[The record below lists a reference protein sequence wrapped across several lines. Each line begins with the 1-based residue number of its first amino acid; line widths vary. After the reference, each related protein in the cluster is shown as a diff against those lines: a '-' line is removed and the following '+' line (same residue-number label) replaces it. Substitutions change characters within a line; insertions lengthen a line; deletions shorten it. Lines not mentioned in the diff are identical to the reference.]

1 VFTVTDDVIGR
12 LDHNGADDSVPNQ
25 PAGVADNALG
35 VETFIYPENGRWAVD
50 ICVLFRDGVV
60 RHRIETYPTK
70 KRAEIS
76 ARLIKRAAERDLRG
90 PMHG

>member
-1 VFTVTDDVIGR
+1 VTDDVIRR
-12 LDHNGADDSVPNQ
+12 LEDCGDDSS
-25 PAGVADNALG
+25 AGNGQSAGAVDHALG
-35 VETFIYPENGRWAVD
+35 VDTLVYLEKGRWAVD
-50 ICVLFRDGVV
+50 ISVLFRDGVV

-90 PMHG
+90 PLYG

>member
-1 VFTVTDDVIGR
+1 MTEDMIGR
-12 LDHNGADDSVPNQ
+12 FRDGGGEDRRSAGAPDH
-25 PAGVADNALG
+25 ALG
-35 VETFIYPENGRWAVD
+35 VDTLIYRENGRWAVD
-50 ICVLFRDGVV
+50 ISVLFRDGVV

-90 PMHG
+90 PMYG

>member
-1 VFTVTDDVIGR
+1 MTDEVIRRFEDCGSDSSAR
-12 LDHNGADDSVPNQ
+12 NGQS
-25 PAGVADNALG
+25 AGAADNALG
-35 VETFIYPENGRWAVD
+35 VDTLVYLEKGRWAVD
-50 ICVLFRDGVV
+50 ISVLFRDGVV

-90 PMHG
+90 PLYG